1 MPFGRLFYFE
11 DAEIAAGCC
20 NESYGGSLSPT
31 LFPTLNAVPAEQSA
45 LSPQSW
51 PFELALLPDNAFL
64 VGGSVRDALL
74 GRQPEYLDLDFV
86 LSERAIE
93 TARLVAQHYGAGF
106 VVLDADHQIARVVFE
121 NATVDFAQQVGNSL
135 EADLHRR
142 DFTVNAIAYH
152 PHSESLLDPL
162 NGYLDLQKQTLRMI
176 APSNLAEDPLR
187 LLRAYRQAAQLG
199 FRVELATQE
208 TIRTLAQLIN
218 QVAAERVRGELDCL
232 LSLPEGTPLLQLA
245 WQDGLLH
252 MWLPHTN
259 AKQLSILKAIDHT
272 FAGLQLTWPDYA
284 NLLTS
289 WIREQSVPG
298 LHRSWLKAAKLSQL
312 VSMDPEIAEAEMSH
326 LKYSR
331 AEQQAVL
338 AILKGWIYLQN
349 ICVETLSRRQ
359 QYMLFKSS
367 GSSFLAIAL
376 LGLAQ
381 GLPEDV
387 MLALINQYLTPNDPV
402 AHPQPLLSG
411 RELMQHLHLRPGP
424 QIGELLEAIQITQA
438 EGKISTQQ
446 EALDWAAEQLQH

>member
-1 MPFGRLFYFE
+1 MPFGGLFFFR
-11 DAEIAAGCC
+11 DAGIAAGCC
-20 NESYGGSLSPT
+20 NEFYGGSLSPT
-31 LFPTLNAVPAEQSA
+31 LFSTLTAVPVEQSA
-45 LSPQSW
+45 LSPKSW
-51 PFELALLPDNAFL
+51 PFELSLLPDNAYL

-74 GRQPEYLDLDFV
+74 GRRPDYLDLDFV

-93 TARLVAQHYGAGF
+93 TARSIAQHYGAGF

-135 EADLHRR
+135 ETDLHRR

-152 PHSESLLDPL
+152 PHSETLLDPL
-162 NGYLDLQKQTLRMI
+162 NGHLDLQKQTLRMI
-176 APSNLAEDPLR
+176 APNNLAEDPLR

-199 FRVELATQE
+199 FKVDGATQE

-252 MWLPHTN
+252 RWLPHVTQ
-259 AKQLSILKAIDHT
+259 KQLTALKDIDHT
-272 FAGLQLTWPDYA
+272 FASLELTWSDYA
-284 NLLTS
+284 DLLTS
-289 WIREQSVPG
+289 WVREQTVPG
-298 LHRSWLKAAKLSQL
+298 LHRSWLKAAKLSQM
-312 VSMDPEIAEAEMSH
+312 VSMDPETAEAEMSY

-338 AILKGWIYLQN
+338 AILKGWLYLQN
-349 ICVETLSRRQ
+349 TCVDELSRRQ
-359 QYMLFKSS
+359 QYMLFKAS

-381 GLPEDV
+381 GCPEHT
-387 MLALINQYLTPNDPV
+387 MTSLIRQYLTPDDPV

-411 RELMQHLHLRPGP
+411 RDLMQHLQLRPGP

-438 EGKISTQQ
+438 EGKITTRQ
-446 EALDWAAEQLQH
+446 EALAWAAEQLRH